1 MRVRIGNRVFA
12 PRAAAAL
19 LAAACVAAF
28 VALGN
33 WQLGRA
39 QEKRALIAAFDAGTR
54 ARAALGTGPV
64 DGLPRYQSVAVAGRY
79 DTARQVLLDNM
90 PSSTGQA
97 GYRVLTP
104 LVRPGSRRLL
114 LVDRGWVPLG
124 SSRAVLPSVQA
135 ASGDRTVTGRL
146 DALPVPGL
154 RVGAAAAPGAGG
166 WPRVLNFPRQADLE
180 QVLGQPVESRILLLD
195 AALPDGYER
204 VWRPSLGFPPGR
216 HLGYAMQWFA
226 LACVA
231 VVGFIAL
238 SLQDNTPDPDSSP

>member
-1 MRVRIGNRVFA
+1 MRVSIGNRVFA
-12 PRAAAAL
+12 PRPAAAL
-19 LAAACVAAF
+19 LAAACVASF

-39 QEKRALIAAFDAGTR
+39 QEKRALIESFEDG
-54 ARAALGTGPV
+54 ARATVELGSGVV
-64 DGLPRYQSVAVAGRY
+64 DGMPRYQHVLVAGRY

-104 LVRPGSRRLL
+104 LQRPGSSRLL

-124 SSRAVLPSVQA
+124 SSRAVLPRVETA
-135 ASGDRTVTGRL
+135 GGDRTVAGRL
-146 DALPVPGL
+146 DQLPVPGV
-154 RVGAAAAPGAGG
+154 RMGAAAAPGEAG

-180 QVLGQPVESRILLLD
+180 QAFGQPVESRILLLD

-204 VWRPSLGFPPGR
+204 VWRPSLGFPPER

-231 VVGFIAL
+231 VVGFVAL
-238 SLQDNTPDPDSSP
+238 SLQSTPSGPDSSP